1 MISRESFAA
10 AFKTMRFASRLKA
23 LKPPIAAG
31 LPKIKGL
38 TWLHLL
44 SHLLS

>member
-1 MISRESFAA
+1 MISHESFAA
-10 AFKTMRFASRLKA
+10 TFKTMRFASRLKV

-31 LPKIKGL
+31 PPKIKGL
-38 TWLHLL
+38 MWLHLL